1 MRVTMIHAI
10 AESIPPV
17 RLAFDEEFPEAEVI
31 NVLDESLLVDFDD
44 QLTPDL
50 RRRITN
56 IIGYCQANKADAIG
70 LACSVYAP
78 VVESAKDLVHVPLV
92 SSYGPVMADAVTAGP
107 RIGLIASVASTMQ
120 DSKYYL
126 HLAADEAGVEIEPQ
140 LCLAEDLVTV
150 MRAEGQSGLE
160 RRLEEEVLKIASK
173 VDGVL
178 LTQFSFAAA
187 LAHLEKVSPI
197 PVLSAPHSSARTLKK
212 LLS

>member
-56 IIGYCQANKADAIG
+56 IIGYCQDNKADAIG

-78 VVESAKDLVHVPLV
+78 VVESAKDLVHVPLF
-92 SSYGPVMADAVTAGP
+92 SSFGPVMADAVTAGP
-107 RIGLIASVASTMQ
+107 
-120 DSKYYL
+120 
-126 HLAADEAGVEIEPQ
+126 
-140 LCLAEDLVTV
+140 
-150 MRAEGQSGLE
+150 
-160 RRLEEEVLKIASK
+160 
-173 VDGVL
+173 
-178 LTQFSFAAA
+178 
-187 LAHLEKVSPI
+187 
-197 PVLSAPHSSARTLKK
+197 
-212 LLS
+212 